1 MYIYICVCVSACV
14 GFRGQKG
21 SEHWDLQVDLCSLT
35 CTLGLRGRILGLVES
50 GVQFLGVMV
59 H

>member
-1 MYIYICVCVSACV
+1 MCVCVCV
-14 GFRGQKG
+14 FRRVSGSGGRRG